1 VAEHFEEA
9 YFAHL
14 NASFTCFTSK
24 KVQMLTPGG
33 WGQVAEHF
41 EEAYF
46 AHLNASFYIY
56 KTVGA
61 PSQGDS
67 VDDDSIRRLGDSIRT
82 HASAQDRQR
91 QAEQRFVKH
100 SRDLLKPCGIIL
112 E

>member
-1 VAEHFEEA
+1 
-9 YFAHL
+9 
-14 NASFTCFTSK
+14 
-24 KVQMLTPGG
+24 MLTPGG
-33 WGQVAEHF
+33 GEQVAEHF

-46 AHLNASFYIY
+46 AHFNASFYIY

-61 PSQGDS
+61 PGQGDS
-67 VDDDSIRRLGDSIRT
+67 ADDDSIRRLGDSIRT